1 MIVGFSTKAWEDY
14 KYWVQNDKQIVKRI
28 NLLLEDIK
36 RNPYDSN
43 CIGKPERL
51 KENYSGYFSRR
62 ITSEHRLVYK
72 IVDDLIIIAQCRFHY
87 L

>member
-1 MIVGFSTKAWEDY
+1 MILGFSTKAWEDY

-43 CIGKPERL
+43 GIGKPERL

-62 ITSEHRLVYK
+62 ISKVFK
-72 IVDDLIIIAQCRFHY
+72 LIICINIYHP
-87 L
+87 